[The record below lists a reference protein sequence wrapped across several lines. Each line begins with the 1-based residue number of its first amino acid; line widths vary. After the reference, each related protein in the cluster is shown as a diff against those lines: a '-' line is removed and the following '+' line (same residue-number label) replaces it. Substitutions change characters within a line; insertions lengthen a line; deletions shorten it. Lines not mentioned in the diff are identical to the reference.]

1 MNRDDT
7 SKRGFSAIELI
18 VVLSCIA
25 ILSAI
30 VAPPISMYVMNTK
43 IRTIEEDLTAIRT
56 AVKAASADL
65 EVFPDDV
72 AAGVDPGLRS
82 NQAVPVDFCT
92 AWKGPYLDAWPA
104 ACPWGGTYNYER
116 GSCAV
121 FDFDF
126 VSGNE
131 VYLEVEG
138 AFPKGALECID
149 ADLDDG
155 IRFSGRVR
163 HDGASRLS
171 YYLGEGSCWKSDCLN

>member
-7 SKRGFSAIELI
+7 GKRGFSAIELI

-30 VAPPISMYVMNTK
+30 VAPPVSMYVMNAK
-43 IRTIEEDLTAIRT
+43 VHTIEEDLRAIKA
-56 AVKAASADL
+56 AVKAARADL
-65 EVFPDDV
+65 GVFPDDV
-72 AAGVDPGLRS
+72 AMGVDPGLRT
-82 NQAVPVDFCT
+82 NQSVPVNLCSG
-92 AWKGPYLDAWPA
+92 WKGPYLDAWPA
-104 ACPWGGTYNYER
+104 KCPWGGTYNYER

-121 FDFDF
+121 FDYDF
-126 VSGNE
+126 VTGNE

-138 AFPKGALECID
+138 VFPESVLNSID

-155 IRFSGRVR
+155 MRFSGNVR

-171 YYLGEGSCWKSDCLN
+171 FYLGEGNCWKAESLD